1 MYRKIMARKKRTKR
15 DDGKEAIEELILG
28 SVNKKPAK
36 KKSVRKK
43 ATKKKS
49 VRKKSTKRNS
59 MEKIL
64 DEFI

>member
-1 MYRKIMARKKRTKR
+1 MARKKRTKR

-43 ATKKKS
+43 ATK
-49 VRKKSTKRNS
+49 RNS

>member
-1 MYRKIMARKKRTKR
+1 MARKKRTKR

-28 SVNKKPAK
+28 SVDKKPA
-36 KKSVRKK
+36 
-43 ATKKKS
+43 KKKS